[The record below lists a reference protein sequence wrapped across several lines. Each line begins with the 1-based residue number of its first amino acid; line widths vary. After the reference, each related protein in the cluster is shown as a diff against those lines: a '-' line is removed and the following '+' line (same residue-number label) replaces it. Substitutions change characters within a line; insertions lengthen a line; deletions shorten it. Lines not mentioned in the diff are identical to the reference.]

1 MKISHETHYRLVP
14 SGRLSPRL
22 LPPSFSLPAL
32 DNLSTDVD
40 DNVLGRDER
49 NYMCTYTFYVRKHAP
64 YIARR
69 LGLGLRT
76 T

>member
-1 MKISHETHYRLVP
+1 MKISHEAHYRLVP
-14 SGRLSPRL
+14 SGRLSLLGSCRLPFRL
-22 LPPSFSLPAL
+22 LAL
-32 DNLSTDVD
+32 DNLSTDV